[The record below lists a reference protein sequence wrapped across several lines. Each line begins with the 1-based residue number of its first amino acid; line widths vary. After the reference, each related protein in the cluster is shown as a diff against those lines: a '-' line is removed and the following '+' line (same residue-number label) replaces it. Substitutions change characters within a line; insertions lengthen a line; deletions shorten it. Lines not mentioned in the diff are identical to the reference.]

1 MKRKSHTAETL
12 GQGSAVPGKDG
23 HHRFAKVV
31 FSGAACRAVG
41 RAWSAPLRWGRRG
54 GLVVLF
60 GILMA
65 STLLTAGA
73 NPVHPVLAQFA
84 PDLRPANPVVSPV
97 PPYVGDVADVT
108 VTVVTVGHTAALSE
122 TAELVVSR

>member
-12 GQGSAVPGKDG
+12 GQESAIPGKDE
-23 HHRFAKVV
+23 HNRFAKVI
-31 FSGAACRAVG
+31 FSGAACRAVE
-41 RAWSAPLRWGRRG
+41 RAWSAPLRWERRG

-73 NPVHPVLAQFA
+73 NPGHPVLAQLA
-84 PDLRPANPVVSPV
+84 PDRRPAHPVVRRVPLYLPHGLADSGPV
-97 PPYVGDVADVT
+97 
-108 VTVVTVGHTAALSE
+108 
-122 TAELVVSR
+122 